1 MYICKNCGK
10 KFEEKY
16 SKWSD
21 GNFCCKECARSYS
34 QKQSHKT
41 KIRKCI
47 DCGSDVEVNCH
58 MSDKFVRCKECA
70 YKHLRKRKNDSYQKR
85 KNDKASI
92 EKNHCLNCGKEIP
105 LSNKYCSNECQYNYN
120 HKLKMKEVEENN
132 GIGCDIR
139 QIKTYL
145 IETRGHKCEIC
156 GNIEW
161 MNQPIPLI
169 LDHINGRAS
178 DDRLENL
185 RLICPNCDAQLPT
198 YKSKNKNSDRKKR
211 KGVWK

>member
-10 KFEEKY
+10 EFKEKY
-16 SKWSD
+16 SKYSD

-34 QKQSHKT
+34 QKYSQKT

-47 DCGSDVEVNCH
+47 DCGIDVEVNCH
-58 MSDKFVRCKECA
+58 VSDHYVRCKECA
-70 YKHLRKRKNDSYQKR
+70 YKHLRERKNNSYHKRKDI
-85 KNDKASI
+85 KASL
-92 EKNHCLNCGKEIP
+92 EKNHCLNCNKEIP
-105 LSNKYCSNECQYNYN
+105 LNNKYCSAKCQQQYI
-120 HKLKMKEVEENN
+120 HELKMKEVEEKN
-132 GIGCDIR
+132 GVGCDFR
-139 QIKTYL
+139 RIKEYL
-145 IETRGHKCEIC
+145 ILHRGHKCEIC
-156 GNIEW
+156 GIKEW
-161 MNQPIPLI
+161 NGLPVSLI